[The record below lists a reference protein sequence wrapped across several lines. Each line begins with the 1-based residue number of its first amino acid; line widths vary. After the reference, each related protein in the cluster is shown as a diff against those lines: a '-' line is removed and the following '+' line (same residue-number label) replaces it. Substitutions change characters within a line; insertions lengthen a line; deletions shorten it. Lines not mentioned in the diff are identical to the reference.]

1 MTLRRFLTPLSALLS
16 KPKLT
21 LPSLEIL
28 TRKRF
33 SIIVMHTYCC
43 PAASREVAAVTLMAD
58 ASLDASQRRLAYR
71 RRLTI
76 IVPLTA
82 SSLVCGGM
90 VAAIGPSIDSFV
102 ASTGMDEATLGMA
115 IMHNRITKLIGLGLW
130 TVYANALQRGGGFGL
145 KPRSL
150 MAACMLATALLS
162 LAIAHIHSSFV
173 LRVSLAIF
181 GLCYG
186 IVDSA
191 SLQLA
196 MWSSNSLDTSR
207 LSVATVSAGF
217 TVGATVAP
225 MVVATALKMGGSAHA
240 GFEFLACVG
249 FLGMALFLCSPPL
262 PTGPTRQAALI
273 QGAPPP
279 HARTP
284 SGPALVPRALP
295 AQRARTAR
303 VDGLGV
309 AACSRCIGPSGPR
322 EPRHGLPARTRH
334 TRRLPDRLDTRG
346 GRRRRRG
353 PEEERATRAAE
364 R

>member
-249 FLGMALFLCSPPL
+249 FLGMALFLII
-262 PTGPTRQAALI
+262 R
-273 QGAPPP
+273 
-279 HARTP
+279 
-284 SGPALVPRALP
+284 
-295 AQRARTAR
+295 
-303 VDGLGV
+303 
-309 AACSRCIGPSGPR
+309 
-322 EPRHGLPARTRH
+322 
-334 TRRLPDRLDTRG
+334 
-346 GRRRRRG
+346 
-353 PEEERATRAAE
+353 
-364 R
+364 